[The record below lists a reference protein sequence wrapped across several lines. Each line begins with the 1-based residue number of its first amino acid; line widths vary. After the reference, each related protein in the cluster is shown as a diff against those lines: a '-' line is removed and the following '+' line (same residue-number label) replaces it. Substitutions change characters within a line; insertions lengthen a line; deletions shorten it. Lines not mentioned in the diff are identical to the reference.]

1 MARLVLVASRNK
13 QELPFDWKDLE
24 ALSLRLAPDN
34 ITLAAPRIIDGG
46 GVLTAILNPPKRL
59 SVRGCSVCA
68 GGLFDEDENWW
79 KPGFAIPDGSYAL
92 FRTDDQ
98 TIELVT
104 DIVAS
109 RTVWYARTEDLFV
122 ASTSQRAIICFLQS
136 FEPNEA
142 TLPWMLS
149 SGTLGPGYSWDRR
162 VECLPGDSRLV
173 LDRESWKV
181 EIIRKPVEYRPLNLP
196 EEEHEQRLLT
206 AMQDTFKHID
216 PNSGRWIL
224 PLSGGYDSRAILLML
239 NNRSGLKTVTWGLK
253 AALNNR
259 KSDAWVARELAS
271 EVGVE
276 HEYLETDLSDEPAER
291 ILDRF
296 LLAGEGR
303 VDNLSGY
310 TDGFAIWKRLYERG
324 CEAILR
330 GDEAFGCH
338 AVENDQQVYK
348 NMSLVVLDDFQS
360 DTNVDFKCFGNGQRR
375 PEAFVRRGN
384 ESREQWRDR
393 VYVEFEIPYIFAA
406 LTDLKSPYVEV
417 IQPLLSRRIVEQ
429 VRTLPDALRNDKRL
443 FKKVIEKI
451 SPPVKFARQPAI
463 APRENALRE
472 GAVVDAIRSRLERF
486 DNQLEYIKSLSRIS
500 LDLMDAAE
508 RRTNTSQP
516 SRINRKIHCWTG
528 KLTGHKK
535 ERHLEMDPYTLA
547 FRVFIIARM
556 NDILREDANLLR
568 IV

>member
-109 RTVWYARTEDLFV
+109 RTFWYARTEDLFI
-122 ASTSQRAIICFLQS
+122 ASTSQRAIICLLQS

-142 TLPWMLS
+142 TVPWMLS

-162 VECLPGDSRLV
+162 IKCLPGDSRLV

-181 EIIRKPVEYRPLNLP
+181 EIVRKPVEYRPLNLP

-206 AMQDTFKHID
+206 AMQDTFKHIEA
-216 PNSGRWIL
+216 NSGRWIL

-239 NNRSGLKTVTWGLK
+239 KNRVGLKTVTWGMK
-253 AALNNR
+253 SALNRR

-276 HEYLETDLSDEPAER
+276 HEYLETDLADEPVDR

-393 VYVEFEIPYIFAA
+393 VYVEFEVPYIFAA
-406 LTDLKSPYVEV
+406 LSDLKLSYVEV

-429 VRTLPDALRNDKRL
+429 VRTLPDAFRTDKRL
-443 FKKVIEKI
+443 FKKVVKKM
-451 SPPVKFARQPAI
+451 SPSVPFAKDVAI
-463 APRENALRE
+463 ASRANILRE
-472 GAVVDAIRSRLERF
+472 EKVIQTICGRLERF
-486 DNQLEYIKSLSRIS
+486 DNQPEYLRPLSRLC
-500 LDLMDAAE
+500 LDLLDTAGK
-508 RRTNTSQP
+508 RKNTEQR
-516 SRINRKIHCWTG
+516 SRINQKIHRWVRKVSG
-528 KLTGHKK
+528 RGQNKP
-535 ERHLEMDPYTLA
+535 LEMDPYSLA
-547 FRVFIIARM
+547 FRVFILARM
-556 NDILREDANLLR
+556 NEILKADANLLR
-568 IV
+568 SS